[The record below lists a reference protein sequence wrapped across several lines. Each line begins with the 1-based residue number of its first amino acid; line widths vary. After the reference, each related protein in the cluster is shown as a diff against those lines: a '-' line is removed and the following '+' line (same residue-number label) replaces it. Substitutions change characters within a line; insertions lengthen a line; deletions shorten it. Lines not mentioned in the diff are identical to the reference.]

1 MSHPSPRPLAGIRV
15 VDFSSMIAG
24 PYCARLLADCGAE
37 VLKIEERTGD
47 HMRTGR
53 PLRDGHSA
61 YFGHLNCGK
70 KSLAVDLKAPEG
82 RAIAADLVATSD
94 VVLENY
100 RPGVMKRLGLDYAS
114 LAKRRPELVYCSISG
129 FGQAG
134 PRAGQPA
141 YAPVVHAASGF
152 DHTQFAYQDG
162 QDRPAKTGI
171 FVADVLAAVYAFG
184 AIQTALIGRLRHG
197 TGQFIDVA
205 LMDSMINLLIFEC
218 QEAQFPGDTRRHLY
232 VPLSARDG
240 FVIVAP
246 ISQRNFEQLADAIGH
261 PDWKTDV
268 RFATA
273 QARSTHWTLLMNEVE
288 RWTTPRSARQCEDT
302 LMAAGVPCSRYLTV
316 AEAMADPQTVARG
329 TMATVEDAA
338 GPFLVPNPPFKFA
351 DGSVGAQ
358 PAVPLLGQDTR
369 AVLADILKMDAGRID
384 QLVERSVVGAPSA
397 RSPARA
403 SVPTSDWAA
412 TAR

>member
-1 MSHPSPRPLAGIRV
+1 MNSARRQMDRSPTQPLAGIRV
-15 VDFSSMIAG
+15 LDFTSMIAG
-24 PYCARLLADCGAE
+24 PYCSRLLADCGAE
-37 VLKIEERTGD
+37 VLKLEDLSGD
-47 HMRTGR
+47 HMRNGK
-53 PLRDGHSA
+53 PLRGGHSA

-70 KSLAVDLKAPEG
+70 RSLAVDLKSPEG
-82 RAIAADLVATSD
+82 QAIAIELAAKSD
-94 VVLENY
+94 IVLENY
-100 RPGVMKRLGLDYAS
+100 RPGVMKRLGLDYTS
-114 LAKRRPELVYCSISG
+114 LATDHPDLIYCAISG
-129 FGQAG
+129 FGQTG
-134 PRAGQPA
+134 PRANQPA

-152 DHTQFAYQDG
+152 DHAHFAYQDG
-162 QDRPAKTGI
+162 VDRPAKTGI
-171 FVADVLAAVYAFG
+171 FVADVLAAVYAFS
-184 AIQTALIGRLRHG
+184 AVQTALIGRLRHG

-246 ISQRNFEQLADAIGH
+246 ISQRNFEQLADATGH

-316 AEAMADPQTVARG
+316 AEAMADPQTVAPR
-329 TMATVEDAA
+329 T
-338 GPFLVPNPPFKFA
+338 L
-351 DGSVGAQ
+351 
-358 PAVPLLGQDTR
+358 R
-369 AVLADILKMDAGRID
+369 
-384 QLVERSVVGAPSA
+384 
-397 RSPARA
+397 
-403 SVPTSDWAA
+403 
-412 TAR
+412 